1 MIPSLYGAQ
10 KEFVHVRRML
20 GLRWMRFDGRLFGG
34 TVAVGKDA
42 VMEVAS
48 RRQEDV
54 SILRHRVRSE
64 PSATQRDRLRAVL
77 LALEGMSEPEIR
89 IRLGR
94 SRGFIQR
101 WVYAYR
107 DHGLD
112 GIIAKKPPGRRPTL
126 PRGKEPELRR
136 ILDQPDAPRRGQDVA
151 TLLQEQFGAT
161 YSVRGAL
168 LLLHRLGYEPLK
180 PRPVNPKKDPQ
191 AEQQWLETAPLLS
204 RKSDGSA
211 PTSRSKS
218 GSRTRV
224 DSDKRDASAVS
235 GRKRAAVRSCLFRT
249 NTSGSTSTGR

>member
-1 MIPSLYGAQ
+1 
-10 KEFVHVRRML
+10 VRVSRLL

-34 TVAVGKDA
+34 SVAVGKDA
-42 VMEVAS
+42 VMEVAP

-64 PSATQRDRLRAVL
+64 PNAKQRDRYRAVL

-107 DHGLD
+107 DHGLE
-112 GIIAKKPPGRRPTL
+112 GIVAKKPPGRLPTL
-126 PRGKEPELRR
+126 PREEEPALRR
-136 ILDQPDAPRRGQDVA
+136 ILDQPNAPRRGQDVA

-191 AEQQWLETAPLLS
+191 AEQQWLESAPLLS
-204 RKSDGSA
+204 RKFDGGILA
-211 PTSRSKS
+211 SRSKS

-224 DSDKRDASAVS
+224 DSDRRDA
-235 GRKRAAVRSCLFRT
+235 
-249 NTSGSTSTGR
+249 